1 MNRAVIFDVNETM
14 LDLSALDPLFT
25 LLFGDPTARKE
36 WFAQTLHFAMT
47 LAATHEF
54 RSFGEVGAAALAE
67 LARRPS
73 MSPPDD
79 AATQLREA
87 LLRLPAHH
95 DVAPALRTL
104 RDAGLVTAALS
115 NNPLLVVHQQLRHAG
130 LSPLFDEIMSVD
142 EAGALKPAPEV
153 YDFAV
158 GRLNFA
164 PGSVWMVAA
173 HGWDIAGATRAGL
186 RGAFVARPG
195 QSPDPFAPPE
205 IIADDLLSVARAILA
220 AKRLPTRENR
230 GGSHRPG

>member
-14 LDLSALDPLFT
+14 LDLGTLDPLFAQW
-25 LLFGDPTARKE
+25 FGDPAARRE

-47 LAATHEF
+47 LAATREF
-54 RSFGEVGAAALAE
+54 RSFAEVGRAALTE
-67 LARRPS
+67 IARRRGISLPN
-73 MSPPDD
+73 D
-79 AATQLREA
+79 AAFQLRGA
-87 LLRLPAHH
+87 MLDLPAHH
-95 DVAPALRTL
+95 DVVPALRML

-115 NNPLLVVHQQLRHAG
+115 NNPLPVVQEQLHHAG
-130 LSPLFDEIMSVD
+130 LSPLFAEIMSVD

-158 GRLNFA
+158 RRLDLP

-173 HGWDIAGATRAGL
+173 HGWDIAGATHAGL

-205 IIADDLLSVARAILA
+205 IIAEDLLTLADAILA
-220 AKRLPTRENR
+220 AERLPHT
-230 GGSHRPG
+230 

>member
-14 LDLSALDPLFT
+14 LDLGALDPLFARW
-25 LLFGDPTARKE
+25 FGDPIARKE

-47 LAATHEF
+47 LAATREF

-67 LARRPS
+67 LARRRG
-73 MSPPDD
+73 MSLPDD
-79 AATQLREA
+79 AAARLREA
-87 LLRLPAHH
+87 MLRLPAHH
-95 DVAPALRTL
+95 DVVPALRML

-115 NNPLLVVHQQLRHAG
+115 NNPLPVVQEQLHHAG
-130 LSPLFDEIMSVD
+130 LSPLFAEIMSVD

-158 GRLNFA
+158 RRLDLP
-164 PGSVWMVAA
+164 PGSIWMVAA

-205 IIADDLLSVARAILA
+205 IIADDLLAIAHAILA
-220 AKRLPTRENR
+220 AERLPHT
-230 GGSHRPG
+230 